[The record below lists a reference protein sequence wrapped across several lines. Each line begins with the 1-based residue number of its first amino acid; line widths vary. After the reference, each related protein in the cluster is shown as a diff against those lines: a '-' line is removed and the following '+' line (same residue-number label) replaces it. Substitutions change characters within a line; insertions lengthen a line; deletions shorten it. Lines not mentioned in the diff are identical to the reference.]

1 MNRSKKPL
9 MLLIALLVPAG
20 FVWSQSAKVAI
31 VDFERAV
38 VECGEGK
45 QAQARFNARLEE
57 RQKEA
62 EKRTKELEA
71 IRNRL
76 QTQDKVLSDAVKAG
90 LQRDLDRGQV
100 DLQRL
105 NEDAQKELETL
116 RNELLQPIAQRASA
130 LMTAL
135 ANEQQFTLVIDTSNP
150 QTNVI
155 WSNPNNDLTPELIR
169 RLDAT
174 APKPETAKPAPA
186 KPEPPKPQPKP

>member
-1 MNRSKKPL
+1 M
-9 MLLIALLVPAG
+9 MLLITLLVPAG
-20 FVWSQSAKVAI
+20 VVWSQTAKIAV

-38 VECGEGK
+38 VECTDGK
-45 QAQARFNARLEE
+45 QAQAKFNARLEE

-116 RNELLQPIAQRASA
+116 RNELLQPIAQRASG

-150 QTNVI
+150 QTNVL
-155 WSNPNNDLTPELIR
+155 WFNKSNDLTAELIR

-174 APKPETAKPAPA
+174 APKPEPA
-186 KPEPPKPQPKP
+186 KPEPKPKP